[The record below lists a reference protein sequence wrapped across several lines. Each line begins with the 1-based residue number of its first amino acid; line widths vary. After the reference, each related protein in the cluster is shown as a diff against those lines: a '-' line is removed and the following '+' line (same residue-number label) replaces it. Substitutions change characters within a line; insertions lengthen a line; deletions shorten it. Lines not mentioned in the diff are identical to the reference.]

1 MGAWN
6 VRTDR
11 YRDMQ
16 TLALRDIYE
25 SNQNEQDFSLCLLF
39 AICSKIYVK
48 QTAIHLPSTYH
59 QQSKPS
65 PLPPPSHPLA
75 LTANCRKACQ
85 HP

>member
-48 QTAIHLPSTYH
+48 QTAIHLPST
-59 QQSKPS
+59 
-65 PLPPPSHPLA
+65 
-75 LTANCRKACQ
+75 
-85 HP
+85 